1 MLLRNGIELVALYVG
16 FAAMA
21 WLIGERVIFQPHRSS
36 YRDSGNI
43 LKLTTAS
50 GKRISAVH
58 LPNPTAQYTL
68 LVSHGNAED
77 LGDDLPWLD
86 ELQAAGFSV
95 FAYDYEGYGTSE
107 GRPRE
112 AAAYEDE
119 QAAYNYLLQKV
130 GLTPD
135 RIVVYGRSV
144 GTGPAVWLASRNPV
158 AGLVL
163 QSPFLS
169 ALRVVTRITIFP
181 FDYFPNYKRIGDVH
195 CPVLVMHGTSDE
207 VIGFHHGEAMYALA
221 REPKRKLWVAG
232 AHHNDFNY
240 VGRTQYLDALR
251 QFVTGL
257 HASSAPAAQQAP

>member
-1 MLLRNGIELVALYVG
+1 MFILRHAIMLVALYVG

-21 WLIGERVIFQPHRSS
+21 WLIGERVIFQPHKSS
-36 YRDSGNI
+36 YRDGADI

-50 GKRISAVH
+50 GRRISAVH

-77 LGDDLPWLD
+77 LGDDFPWLD
-86 ELQAAGFSV
+86 ELRGAGFSV
-95 FAYDYEGYGTSE
+95 FSYDYEGYGTSE
-107 GRPRE
+107 GRPSE

-181 FDYFPNYKRIGDVH
+181 FDYFPSYKRIGDVR
-195 CPVLVMHGTSDE
+195 CPVLVMHGTKDE
-207 VIGFHHGEAMYALA
+207 VIGFHHGEKMYALA
-221 REPKRKLWVAG
+221 REPKRKLWVTG
-232 AHHNDFNY
+232 AHHNDFNLL
-240 VGRTQYLDALR
+240 GHDQYLQALR
-251 QFVTGL
+251 EFGTTLKPASGAAE
-257 HASSAPAAQQAP
+257 HAQ